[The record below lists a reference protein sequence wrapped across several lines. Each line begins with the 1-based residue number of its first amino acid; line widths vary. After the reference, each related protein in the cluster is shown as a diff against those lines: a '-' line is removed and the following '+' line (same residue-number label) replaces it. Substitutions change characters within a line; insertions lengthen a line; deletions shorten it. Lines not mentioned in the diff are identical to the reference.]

1 MTRAQEAI
9 KFKKKWKT
17 VKFYVMSLFILA
29 PRRPQKQLCNEQSST
44 LQQCI
49 EQSS

>member
-9 KFKKKWKT
+9 KLKTRKT
-17 VKFYVMSLFILA
+17 VKLYFISLFILA
-29 PRRPQKQLCNEQSST
+29 PRRPQKHLSDEQTTT
-44 LQQCI
+44 LKQCI